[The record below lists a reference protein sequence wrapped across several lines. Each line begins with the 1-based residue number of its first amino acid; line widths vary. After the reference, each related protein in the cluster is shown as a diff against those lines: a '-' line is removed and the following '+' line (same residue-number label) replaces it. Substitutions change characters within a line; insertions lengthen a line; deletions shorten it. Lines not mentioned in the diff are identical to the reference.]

1 MSKNEDKEI
10 PGGRKST
17 LDEQETSKVKRHV
30 ESTKPDMTQLSEQ
43 EGDEREREK
52 KKKQSLLYKGFIVD
66 SSLIFTEGNLPLH
79 LQYYG
84 KDTR

>member
-1 MSKNEDKEI
+1 
-10 PGGRKST
+10 
-17 LDEQETSKVKRHV
+17 
-30 ESTKPDMTQLSEQ
+30 MTQLSEQ

-79 LQYYG
+79 L
-84 KDTR
+84 